1 MEEVSLLKVAG
12 KHPNVVSLQ
21 AFFEDQ
27 EAFYIVMEM
36 CEGGELYH
44 RLADKVKGGMLT
56 QGKVKVVLLLF
67 LWCRGGDTGN
77 RYPRCGKGGYVCSD
91 VFTGGVELR
100 ACRMVCAC
108 TSSSDSSKRRV
119 LRRGGG

>member
-1 MEEVSLLKVAG
+1 MCSTSKNLCAFFALVFFSPGNNARAIYVPCLSPIAYPACRPTRGVVLPQVMEEVSLLKVAS

-44 RLADKVKGGMLT
+44 RLADKVSLA
-56 QGKVKVVLLLF
+56 L
-67 LWCRGGDTGN
+67 
-77 RYPRCGKGGYVCSD
+77 S
-91 VFTGGVELR
+91 
-100 ACRMVCAC
+100 
-108 TSSSDSSKRRV
+108 
-119 LRRGGG
+119 

>member
-1 MEEVSLLKVAG
+1 MSLLKVAG

-44 RLADKVKGGMLT
+44 RLADKVRVCFVLVEKGVPFLCAAAVAE
-56 QGKVKVVLLLF
+56 QAFHAVEKVVASS
-67 LWCRGGDTGN
+67 
-77 RYPRCGKGGYVCSD
+77 RCLHPGRRVAR
-91 VFTGGVELR
+91 V
-100 ACRMVCAC
+100 AC
-108 TSSSDSSKRRV
+108 T
-119 LRRGGG
+119 

>member
-1 MEEVSLLKVAG
+1 MEEVSLLKVAS

-44 RLADKVKGGMLT
+44 RLADKVSLA
-56 QGKVKVVLLLF
+56 L
-67 LWCRGGDTGN
+67 
-77 RYPRCGKGGYVCSD
+77 S
-91 VFTGGVELR
+91 
-100 ACRMVCAC
+100 
-108 TSSSDSSKRRV
+108 
-119 LRRGGG
+119 